1 MSMSDPGRAI
11 TTATGESA
19 SNLREME
26 FAEESC
32 QASGGS
38 ASSTEVAGYGL
49 ARRLPLTQRS
59 VLVRKVALLER
70 RLFDEDGRLRPDLG
84 DEVAGTLL
92 GEINDLR
99 HDLGWLSVDLRHH
112 HTWPADTVC

>member
-1 MSMSDPGRAI
+1 MSDPGRAI

-19 SNLREME
+19 SNLREMD
-26 FAEESC
+26 FAEVSL

-59 VLVRKVALLER
+59 VLVRKVASLER
-70 RLFDEDGRLRPDLG
+70 RLFDEDGETSGVGLPTSASAPQLVIATFLVR
-84 DEVAGTLL
+84 
-92 GEINDLR
+92 GE
-99 HDLGWLSVDLRHH
+99 
-112 HTWPADTVC
+112 PANG